1 MEVRFYATLRD
12 VVGGRSVEVELENGA
27 TVNEMLS
34 RLFER
39 FPDLEPLVLDESG
52 ELQPAVNIFINGRSV
67 RYLNGFNTELSPD
80 VDVSIF
86 PPVAG
91 G

>member
-12 VVGGRSVEVELENGA
+12 IVGGRSVEVDLEEGD
-27 TVNEMLS
+27 TVNDMLA

-39 FPDLEPLVLDESG
+39 YPGLEPEILEDG
-52 ELQPAVNIFINGRSV
+52 ELRHAVNIFIDGRSV
-67 RYLNGFNTELSPD
+67 RYLDGLKTDLALDEE
-80 VDVSIF
+80 VTIF